1 MDKRSKENFKASLNV
16 QKRVSDGIDA
26 NAFRKPRQATQLSKQ
41 TLKESKKILKFG
53 GQTTGSLKLVQVYKL
68 LQPKRNILKQK
79 LIKMLLKWFL
89 KKQRNLIQHERLIKR
104 KAMPRIKSSK
114 QQSIA

>member
-41 TLKESKKILKFG
+41 TLKESKKNLKVRR
-53 GQTTGSLKLVQVYKL
+53 TNYRKLKAGSGLQVVAAKKKYLEAKAD
-68 LQPKRNILKQK
+68 KNASKVV
-79 LIKMLLKWFL
+79 F
-89 KKQRNLIQHERLIKR
+89 KKQRNLIQHEQQTKR
-104 KAMPRIKSSK
+104 KAMPRIKPSK
-114 QQSIA
+114 QQSTT